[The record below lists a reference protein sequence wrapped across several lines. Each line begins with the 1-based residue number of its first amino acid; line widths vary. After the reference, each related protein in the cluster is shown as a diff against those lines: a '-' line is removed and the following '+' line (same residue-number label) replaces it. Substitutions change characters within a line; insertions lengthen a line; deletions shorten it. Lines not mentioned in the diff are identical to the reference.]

1 MHQEPNLGGQER
13 GSDAAAGTMSAQDER
28 TWSVL
33 AHLSMLLVFVSLIP
47 FGALLIWLI
56 YKDRSEKVRF
66 HALQALW
73 YQVAWIVIFIAYT
86 LVTVVLSVLT
96 FGLAV
101 IPLVLLWL
109 LCGLPGQPGGRVPL
123 PVHSGQDRGSAQG
136 DLRAAAPP
144 RVEGSM
150 PWRHTTFAEKAG
162 TRGRSSRPW
171 LRGGIGAR

>member
-101 IPLVLLWL
+101 IPLVLL
-109 LCGLPGQPGGRVPL
+109 GLVLAVVPVIHGCFAAYQVSQGVEYRYPFIADKIEGPRRV
-123 PVHSGQDRGSAQG
+123 
-136 DLRAAAPP
+136 
-144 RVEGSM
+144 
-150 PWRHTTFAEKAG
+150 T
-162 TRGRSSRPW
+162 
-171 LRGGIGAR
+171 

>member
-13 GSDAAAGTMSAQDER
+13 GSDAAARTMSAQDER

-56 YKDRSEKVRF
+56 YKDRSDKVRF

-101 IPLVLLWL
+101 IPLVLL
-109 LCGLPGQPGGRVPL
+109 GLVLAVVPVIHGCFAAYQVSQGVEYRYPFIADKIEGPRRV
-123 PVHSGQDRGSAQG
+123 
-136 DLRAAAPP
+136 
-144 RVEGSM
+144 
-150 PWRHTTFAEKAG
+150 T
-162 TRGRSSRPW
+162 
-171 LRGGIGAR
+171 